1 MKRYILTGCGVI
13 VLVIIIWAAYVL
25 IFDNEKDKFDF
36 EKDRVKMEKVASE
49 IVQGRYDITENGLV
63 ELPEEYENL
72 SDTGD
77 VSLVMFDGKAAVYFW
92 TYRGMLE
99 SSKGYV
105 YVFDNATEDVIDKC
119 SSSNNFVNV
128 KEVTT
133 NWYSVST
140 D

>member
-1 MKRYILTGCGVI
+1 MKKYIFTGCGVI
-13 VLVIIIWAAYVL
+13 VLGVIIWVVYTL
-25 IFDNEKDKFDF
+25 SFDNGKNKFDF
-36 EKDRVKMEKVASE
+36 EKDRANMEMVAAE
-49 IVQGRYDITENGLV
+49 IEQGRYDVTENGLV
-63 ELPEEYENL
+63 ELPEEYERL
-72 SDTGD
+72 SDTGE
-77 VSLVMFDGKAAVYFW
+77 VCLVMFDGKAAVYFW

-105 YVFDNATEDVIDKC
+105 YVFDNATKDVIDKC

-128 KEVTT
+128 KEVTK